1 MEMIEV
7 SVRNQNQIDRGK
19 IGNAQAWTS
28 QAFQDEEP
36 ARKVGVDDYALTA
49 HLHKKAGVPD
59 EGDAEFAV
67 CRQARL
73 VGFTTSG
80 RNRGVAHQT
89 SELAGTLAEGRIAK
103 RLLDHPAMEPGETD
117 CFNFMIL
124 VMILILLAANG
135 VTTAM
140 QPNLFTSC

>member
-7 SVRNQNQIDRGK
+7 GVRDQNQIDRGK

-103 RLLDHPAMEPGETD
+103 RLLDHPAMEPGKARNSL
-117 CFNFMIL
+117 NFMIL
-124 VMILILLAANG
+124 ILVVAVR
-135 VTTAM
+135 VTISM
-140 QPNLFTSC
+140 QWNLFVVY